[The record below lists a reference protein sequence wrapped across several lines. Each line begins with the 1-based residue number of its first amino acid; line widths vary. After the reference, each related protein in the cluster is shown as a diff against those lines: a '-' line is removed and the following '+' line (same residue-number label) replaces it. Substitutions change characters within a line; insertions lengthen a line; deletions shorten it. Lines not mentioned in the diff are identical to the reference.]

1 MMYVRCSR
9 CGKRRP
15 SGTKCD
21 CIKRARKEYDSK
33 YRNKESTQFY
43 HSSDWLTVRNRVMNI
58 YDSIDV
64 FLFVTEH
71 KIVIADVVHHIEE
84 LKENRS
90 KALDVDN
97 LIPLSSSTHNH
108 IHTLYNRDEK
118 TKKEMQERLRR
129 MLHEFKDMFDDVS
142 L

>member
-21 CIKRARKEYDSK
+21 CIKRVRKEYDSK
-33 YRNKESTQFY
+33 YRNKEATQFY

-71 KIVIADVVHHIEE
+71 KIVIADVVHHIVP
-84 LKENRS
+84 LSDDKTL
-90 KALDVDN
+90 ALVESN
-97 LIPLSSSTHNH
+97 LIPVSSSTHNM
-108 IHTLYNRDEK
+108 IHNAYDK
-118 TKKEMQERLRR
+118 DDDTKKEMQAKLREVMQLYR
-129 MLHEFKDMFDDVS
+129 
-142 L
+142 